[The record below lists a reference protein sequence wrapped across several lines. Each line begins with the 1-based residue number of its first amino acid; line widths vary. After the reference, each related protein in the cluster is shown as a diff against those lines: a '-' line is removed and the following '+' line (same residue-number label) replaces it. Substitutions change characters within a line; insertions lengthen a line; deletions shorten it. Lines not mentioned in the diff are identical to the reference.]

1 MTYRNLLL
9 AACAGT
15 GILVAFGSMAMP
27 SATFEPN
34 AKTAIT
40 LIDDDG
46 DDNDQTERRHGGDSD
61 DHRDA
66 SADCGSDDDDDDCGA
81 SGGVMQQQQNDT
93 PPANGLF
100 APGSKPTVQMN

>member
-27 SATFEPN
+27 FATFEQN
-34 AKTAIT
+34 AKSAIT
-40 LIDDDG
+40 LIDDDD
-46 DDNDQTERRHGGDSD
+46 DDNRAGRRHGSGDD
-61 DHRDA
+61 DDRKESH
-66 SADCGSDDDDDDCGA
+66 DCGDDDDDDCGGRFGA
-81 SGGVMQQQQNDT
+81 IQQQQSVT

>member
-15 GILVAFGSMAMP
+15 AILVAFGSMAMP
-27 SATFEPN
+27 FDAFERN
-34 AKTAIT
+34 EKSAIT

-46 DDNDQTERRHGGDSD
+46 DDNDDQREASD
-61 DHRDA
+61 D
-66 SADCGSDDDDDDCGA
+66 CGGDDDDDDCGA
-81 SGGVMQQQQNDT
+81 NGGAMQQPQSAT

>member
-15 GILVAFGSMAMP
+15 AILVAFGSMAMP
-27 SATFEPN
+27 FNAFERN
-34 AKTAIT
+34 VESAIT
-40 LIDDDG
+40 LIDDD
-46 DDNDQTERRHGGDSD
+46 SD
-61 DHRDA
+61 DDDDQREA
-66 SADCGSDDDDDDCGA
+66 SDDCGGDDDDDDCGA
-81 SGGVMQQQQNDT
+81 NGGAMQQPQSAT

>member
-15 GILVAFGSMAMP
+15 AILVAFGSMAMP
-27 SATFEPN
+27 FDAFERN
-34 AKTAIT
+34 TKTAIT

-46 DDNDQTERRHGGDSD
+46 DDHDGRREESDDCGGDD
-61 DHRDA
+61 DGD
-66 SADCGSDDDDDDCGA
+66 DCGS
-81 SGGVMQQQQNDT
+81 SGGAMQQPQSAT

>member
-15 GILVAFGSMAMP
+15 AILVAFGSMAMP
-27 SATFEPN
+27 FNALERN
-34 AKTAIT
+34 AKSAIT

-46 DDNDQTERRHGGDSD
+46 DDYDGQREASD
-61 DHRDA
+61 D
-66 SADCGSDDDDDDCGA
+66 CGGDDDDDDCGA
-81 SGGVMQQQQNDT
+81 NGGAMQQPQSAT